1 VAKRRDAL
9 ILGGV
14 GLGAAVLG
22 ALVSPVL
29 MQRKHG
35 EAALAAAAYPDLA
48 NKTHALADWHD
59 RALIFNFW
67 ATWCEP
73 CREEIPLLIAL
84 REKYHVNGVEIVGIG
99 IDRAD
104 KMQQFA
110 AEFKIPYP
118 LLVASTTG
126 VQLMSALGNA
136 AGALPFTVVRDPG
149 GSVRFRRLGR
159 LREGD
164 LEPILDA
171 MLQ

>member
-22 ALVSPVL
+22 ALVSPIL

-48 NKTHALADWHD
+48 NKTHALANWRD
-59 RALIFNFW
+59 RALILNFW

-73 CREEIPLLIAL
+73 CREEIPLLVWL
-84 REKYHVNGVEIVGIG
+84 RKKYHAKGAEVVGIG

-118 LLVASTTG
+118 LLVGSTGG
-126 VQLMSALGNA
+126 VELMAALGNA
-136 AGALPFTVVRDPG
+136 AGALPFTVMRDAE

-159 LREGD
+159 LRAGD

>member
-14 GLGAAVLG
+14 GVGAAVLG
-22 ALVSPVL
+22 ALVSPIFL
-29 MQRKHG
+29 QRKHG
-35 EAALAAAAYPDLA
+35 EAALAAATYPDLA
-48 NKTHALADWHD
+48 NKMHALADWHE

-73 CREEIPLLIAL
+73 CREEIPLLISL
-84 REKYHVNGVEIVGIG
+84 RKKYRANGAEVVGIG

-104 KMQQFA
+104 KMRQFA

-118 LLVASTTG
+118 LLIGSGSG
-126 VQLMSALGNA
+126 VELMSALGNT
-136 AGALPFTVVRDPG
+136 AGALPFTVVRDPR

-159 LREGD
+159 LHEGD

-171 MLQ
+171 ILQ

>member
-1 VAKRRDAL
+1 VATRRDAL

-14 GLGAAVLG
+14 GVGAAVLG
-22 ALVSPVL
+22 ALVSPIL
-29 MQRKHG
+29 MQRRDG

-48 NKTHALADWHD
+48 NNTHALADWHD
-59 RALIFNFW
+59 RALILNFW

-73 CREEIPLLIAL
+73 CREEIPLLISL
-84 REKYHVNGVEIVGIG
+84 RQKYRQNGAEIVGIG
-99 IDRAD
+99 IDHAD

-118 LLVASTTG
+118 LLVASSGG
-126 VQLMSALGNA
+126 VELMSALGNA
-136 AGALPFTVVRDPG
+136 AGALPFTIVRDAR